1 MTKISR
7 GGIFKGASA
16 ESAALSNNI
25 CTEDSLEL
33 DIILK
38 LYTVVYFPESFLDD
52 RTEDGLS
59 FLRVERINTISPSAS
74 DELPTNTCTYTF
86 NIQVRVPSY
95 TWCSCHL

>member
-74 DELPTNTCTYTF
+74 DELPTPEQTTCTYTLK
-86 NIQVRVPSY
+86 IQIRVP
-95 TWCSCHL
+95 